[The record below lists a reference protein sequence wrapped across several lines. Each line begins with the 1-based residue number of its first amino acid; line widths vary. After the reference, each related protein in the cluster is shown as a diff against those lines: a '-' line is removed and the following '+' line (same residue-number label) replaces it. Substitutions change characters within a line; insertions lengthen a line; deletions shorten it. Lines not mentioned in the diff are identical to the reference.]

1 MATIVGYAYK
11 GKVYTPLGM
20 KALLI
25 KSNRIGRYKFEPRYL
40 NGQRQ
45 VEPAISEVIANFVRL
60 CGRDMDAPDT
70 YDSADLPKPVFDDE
84 VTEEEQAMFLSTRH
98 VHATVL
104 HEHDLCLACNPLTD
118 EQVMAGND
126 GKIPA
131 RIVAKFW
138 HDPAFDMMY
147 PWHYAVYAYP
157 FHDPEGEP
165 ATIDYGN
172 VSTRRTAEQVVAHV
186 LTHRHEC
193 DNPEYQHVRADKR

>member
-84 VTEEEQAMFLSTRH
+84 VTEEEQAMFLSIRH
-98 VHATVL
+98 VNAMVM

-131 RIVAKFW
+131 RIVAKVW
-138 HDPAFDMMY
+138 HDAMFSPQN
-147 PWHYAVYAYP
+147 PWFYAIDAYP
-157 FHDPEGEP
+157 LHDPQGDS
-165 ATIDYGN
+165 ATIDYG
-172 VSTRRTAEQVVAHV
+172 HV
-186 LTHRHEC
+186 QREDQAWYAVTWALANRDRC